1 MRITYYARGP
11 SRSKLKR
18 YQALPSC
25 STYTI
30 LGKLTVTSAF
40 RIFGDQA
47 QYRSIHPPV
56 IQLGT
61 VAADVT
67 AHYARHLLCAR
78 SEASQNK
85 VLSSHARGRKYLMT
99 ITTTTTTGVG
109 AGVLISLFISDMEAM
124 RKQRNQRVRSDEVAA
139 G

>member
-1 MRITYYARGP
+1 MRAAAVRANCSNEP
-11 SRSKLKR
+11 KSRAVSRQL
-18 YQALPSC
+18 
-25 STYTI
+25 
-30 LGKLTVTSAF
+30 SAF
-40 RIFGDQA
+40 SAIG
-47 QYRSIHPPV
+47 P
-56 IQLGT
+56 GT
-61 VAADVT
+61 DPFILSCDPNAAVADVT